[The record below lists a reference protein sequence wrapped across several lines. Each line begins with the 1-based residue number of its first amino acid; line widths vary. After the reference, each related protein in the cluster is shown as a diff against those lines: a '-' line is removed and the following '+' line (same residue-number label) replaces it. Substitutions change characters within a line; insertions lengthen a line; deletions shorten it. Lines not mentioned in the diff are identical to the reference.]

1 MDIDDLMNIIKKL
14 GPVDTI
20 LIGGSLLSLF
30 ILLSSKH
37 YELLAFFE
45 LLFNLEWYW
54 YVAFLIIAAIRPV
67 MHLMRMRSNKTQKK
81 EVKKNID

>member
-1 MDIDDLMNIIKKL
+1 MDIDELMNIFKKL
-14 GPVDTI
+14 GPLDTI

-37 YELLAFFE
+37 DELLNFFE

-54 YVAFLIIAAIRPV
+54 YVGFLIIAAIRPV
-67 MHLMRMRSNKTQKK
+67 MHLMRMRSKKT
-81 EVKKNID
+81 